1 MKQKKKTKYSKDMD
15 ITETLEI
22 DRCFKKQKLGKISF
36 EEENIYLKKMLMQ
49 NEKEITELKKKNLS
63 LTNANAALKGR
74 RNEQQVCD
82 FLNCNPEKRKSLFPM
97 DFDYCNT
104 VNDGSKID
112 IMSKNGLFSA
122 QVKTTNGTSEQLDR
136 HYFEDMF
143 KHKLKLED
151 EEYNKLEI
159 FKTMC
164 EYEVDEK
171 GFVKK
176 NSEIKAKK
184 AMAVENYNQEQLN
197 SMLEILNKH
206 KTKILDFV
214 FLGITPKKPLY
225 FIGRYLNMYYVF
237 LMKDILFHLNKHEFR
252 IKEKGKG
259 KYFVIQLGSHQVMT
273 FQRKGGDGEKK
284 TSNQIATKINISKL
298 IGDTTIPHRQV
309 EY

>member
-1 MKQKKKTKYSKDMD
+1 MFQEAKTRKNKLRGRKY
-15 ITETLEI
+15 I
-22 DRCFKKQKLGKISF
+22 
-36 EEENIYLKKMLMQ
+36 LKK
-49 NEKEITELKKKNLS
+49 NAHAKREGNHGVEKKNLS